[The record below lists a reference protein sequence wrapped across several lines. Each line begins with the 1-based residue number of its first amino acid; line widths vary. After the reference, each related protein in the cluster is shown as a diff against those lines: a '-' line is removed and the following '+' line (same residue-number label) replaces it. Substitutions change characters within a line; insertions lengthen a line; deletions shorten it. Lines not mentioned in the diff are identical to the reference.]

1 MQEGKTVPIKRPTSA
16 RQDLPPAGLLQFS
29 PLLDPPAYRVF
40 PLEQGTSTLGRNPD
54 SSLCLPY
61 EGVSRTHARLTH
73 VPGSLHVLDLGS
85 ANGVIVNGQHVREAT
100 LLGGEVLRFGDC
112 FLRFMTSLPSA
123 VAGPV
128 PVYTQGMISGPCLD
142 PLRQLLTRAADTR
155 MSMLILGETG
165 TGKEVTAAYVHRASP
180 RRDHPFVAVNCAA
193 LPATMVEAE
202 LFGHVKGSFTGATS
216 DAPGLFRQADG
227 GTLLLDEIGDL
238 PFPMQA
244 KLLRVLQDRQVRPVG
259 SPRSVEVDVR
269 VLCATNR
276 DLGALVRQGSFR
288 PDLYARIA
296 ELSTT
301 LPPLR
306 DRIED
311 LPLLATHF
319 IAKHAVTA
327 PALSPAAIELLCTRR
342 WPLNVRGL
350 ESAIRRALLHAG
362 DASTL
367 EPEHFPDDEL
377 DDGTS
382 VPSSPSDRAS
392 SPPPS
397 EPQHHARA
405 LRIVEALRKHE
416 GNAIR
421 AAEELGIS
429 RSQLYR
435 RARKFGIDVGSFKP

>member
-1 MQEGKTVPIKRPTSA
+1 
-16 RQDLPPAGLLQFS
+16 
-29 PLLDPPAYRVF
+29 
-40 PLEQGTSTLGRNPD
+40 
-54 SSLCLPY
+54 
-61 EGVSRTHARLTH
+61 
-73 VPGSLHVLDLGS
+73 
-85 ANGVIVNGQHVREAT
+85 
-100 LLGGEVLRFGDC
+100 
-112 FLRFMTSLPSA
+112 
-123 VAGPV
+123 
-128 PVYTQGMISGPCLD
+128 
-142 PLRQLLTRAADTR
+142 
-155 MSMLILGETG
+155 
-165 TGKEVTAAYVHRASP
+165 
-180 RRDHPFVAVNCAA
+180 
-193 LPATMVEAE
+193 MVEAE

>member
-1 MQEGKTVPIKRPTSA
+1 MQEGKTVRIKRPTSA
-16 RQDLPPAGLLQFS
+16 RQDLPPAGLLQFH
-29 PLLDPPAYRVF
+29 PLLDPPAYHVF
-40 PLEQGTSTLGRNPD
+40 PLEPGASTLGRNPD
-54 SSLCLPY
+54 CTICLPY
-61 EGVSRTHARLTH
+61 DGVSRTHARLTH
-73 VPGSLHVLDLGS
+73 VPGSLHVLDLDS
-85 ANGVIVNGQHVREAT
+85 ANGVIVNGQHQREAT

-112 FLRFMTSLPSA
+112 FLRFVLSVPSTKPGPLP
-123 VAGPV
+123 VH
-128 PVYTQGMISGPCLD
+128 TQGMISGPCLD
-142 PLRQLLTRAADTR
+142 PLRQLLDRAADTR
-155 MSMLILGETG
+155 MSLLILGETG
-165 TGKEVTAAYVHRASP
+165 TGKEVTAAYVHHTSA
-180 RRDHPFVAVNCAA
+180 RRDGPFVAVNCAA

-227 GTLLLDEIGDL
+227 GTLFLDEIGEL
-238 PFPMQA
+238 PFPVQA
-244 KLLRVLQDRQVRPVG
+244 KLLRVLQDRHVRPVG

-276 DLGALVRQGSFR
+276 DLGSLVREGGFR

-311 LPLLATHF
+311 LPLLAAHF
-319 IAKHAVTA
+319 IAKHTPADVT
-327 PALSPAAIELLCTRR
+327 LSPAAVELLCARR

-350 ESAIRRALLHAG
+350 ESAIRRALLTAG
-362 DASTL
+362 DNSTL
-367 EPEHFPDDEL
+367 EPEHFPTDEL
-377 DDGTS
+377 DDTTS
-382 VPSSPSDRAS
+382 IPPAPPDRTSPAS
-392 SPPPS
+392 S

-416 GNAIR
+416 GNAVS

-435 RARKFGIDVGSFKP
+435 RAKKFGIDVGSFKP